1 MQYKTQ
7 VGWLLPQHNT
17 LHPKPE
23 STGSISIGMTM
34 IREHADLI
42 ENQQWQKQYL
52 IPSLIQQL

>member
-23 STGSISIGMTM
+23 SAGSISTGMTM
-34 IREHADLI
+34 IREHTDLI
-42 ENQQWQKQYL
+42 ENQQWQKQ
-52 IPSLIQQL
+52 